1 MPMVF
6 YEIQTARDQ
15 NMKKKKHIKRCVGP
29 DMCTY
34 TSQRVGKMDV
44 FVFFFVFFCACL
56 MMHDSLPKQTILS

>member
-1 MPMVF
+1 
-6 YEIQTARDQ
+6 
-15 NMKKKKHIKRCVGP
+15 MKKKKHIKRCVGP